1 MAIIIST
8 SKEYPYTLMGLF
20 GVSKELMD
28 KAKAVGLSITQPLA
42 NSFTFKLNDHA
53 YGTVPVKSQ
62 VITLVKKG
70 ELGTMS
76 KGSYKGQFE
85 TILNKVLAAAG
96 DSSVAPQYPAYQP
109 PVAPQSEFPQPPGPK
124 IKKVGLGSASG
135 PTGTGA
141 CVCLKDATQL
151 LQPTFGSSSGAVYL
165 VIALGDGLNLS
176 AKVSGS
182 KLSLRAEGESLNS
195 PAYRPALVAMGFD
208 FKSGYASQHF
218 EVDNNVLRRKT
229 LGALVGS
236 LGYDNINSMV
246 DVNKFLEASNV

>member
-76 KGSYKGQFE
+76 KGSYKGQF
-85 TILNKVLAAAG
+85 
-96 DSSVAPQYPAYQP
+96 
-109 PVAPQSEFPQPPGPK
+109 
-124 IKKVGLGSASG
+124 
-135 PTGTGA
+135 GTA
-141 CVCLKDATQL
+141 IPC
-151 LQPTFGSSSGAVYL
+151 
-165 VIALGDGLNLS
+165 LS
-176 AKVSGS
+176 APGGTAIRVPTATRPQDQKSWPRV
-182 KLSLRAEGESLNS
+182 SLRANGDWSLCLLKGRDS
-195 PAYRPALVAMGFD
+195 VAT
-208 FKSGYASQHF
+208 AHF
-218 EVDNNVLRRKT
+218 W
-229 LGALVGS
+229 
-236 LGYDNINSMV
+236 NI
-246 DVNKFLEASNV
+246 LWRCLPCHCPR